1 MIMTL
6 NMPLVR
12 IEHLKPGVQL
22 GLWKMTEGV
31 DEMLSSYPCLLSIQP
46 EIQSFHCEGRKLE
59 RLGTYVLLF
68 LMSGREDLRIS
79 HTGGCPSVNGYQV
92 SISHTKG
99 YVALILSE
107 NKGQRVGIDVEY
119 RSDRVT
125 KITERFIRPDEDSST
140 VMIQLVNWCAKEAV
154 YKYFTEQNLQYF
166 EMKLLPF
173 QQEIEGIVEVMDL
186 KVPAKV
192 KVFYHI
198 TEAYVLTWVF

>member
-1 MIMTL
+1 
-6 NMPLVR
+6 MPLVK
-12 IEHLKPGVQL
+12 IEHLEPGVLL
-22 GLWKMTEGV
+22 GLWKMSEGV
-31 DEMLSSYPCLLSIQP
+31 DEMLSSYPCLSSIQP
-46 EIQSFHCEGRKLE
+46 ELQSFQCESRKLE
-59 RLGTYVLLF
+59 RLGTYALLF
-68 LMSGREDLRIS
+68 LMSGKNDLRIS
-79 HTGGCPSVNGYQV
+79 HVGDCPAVEGYQI

-119 RSDRVT
+119 MSDRVT

-140 VMIQLVNWCAKEAV
+140 VLVQLVNWCAKEAV

-173 QQEIEGIVEVMDL
+173 QQEREGIVEVLDL

-192 KVFYHI
+192 KVFYQI